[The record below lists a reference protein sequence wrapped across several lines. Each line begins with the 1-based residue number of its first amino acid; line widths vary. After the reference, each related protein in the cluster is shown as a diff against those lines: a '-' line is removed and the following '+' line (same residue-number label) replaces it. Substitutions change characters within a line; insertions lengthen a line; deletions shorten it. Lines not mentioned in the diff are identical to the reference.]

1 MCNTVTCN
9 NQEHG
14 AHSLIQA
21 LQVSKLVVSKL
32 FTTEF
37 ILLVRIH
44 ASTSKAYSLQYIA
57 LQC

>member
-21 LQVSKLVVSKL
+21 LQLSKHMVSKL
-32 FTTEF
+32 FTTQF
-37 ILLVRIH
+37 ILLVRVH
-44 ASTSKAYSLQYIA
+44 ASTFKAF
-57 LQC
+57 